1 MKLLGY
7 TILIR
12 YKHDAGWSEWL
23 VFPNCKRLY
32 RSKPQAEEALASM
45 IERKTLWGNEHKI
58 EEVYIK

>member
-12 YKHDAGWSEWL
+12 YIHDGKFSDWL
-23 VFPNCKRLY
+23 VFPSCKRLY
-32 RSKPQAEEALASM
+32 RSKHQAEEALASM
-45 IERKTLWGNEHKI
+45 IERKTMWGNEHKI